1 MNIKDYH
8 GIMVFAEQRD
18 GNIMPVS
25 FELLGRGRAL
35 ADEKEQKL
43 SAAILGSE
51 LDEETVNLLI
61 AYGADEVVLVDAP
74 ELKKYSTEP
83 YTKALCEIIDQYK
96 PETVFIGATSIGR
109 DLAPRVSARIETGL
123 TADCTTLT
131 IDSESGNL
139 LMTRPAFGGNILATI
154 ICPEHR
160 PQMATVRPGVMQKQD
175 LDFERKGKITQ
186 LSINL
191 GEADL
196 NIEILEEVI
205 ETKSKKKIEEA
216 NALIAG
222 GRGLGKAE
230 NLNALEILAKELKGM
245 VAGSRA
251 IVDAGWL
258 TAEQQVGQTGKTVRP
273 ELYIA
278 CGISGAIQHVAG
290 MEDSEFIVAINNNPT
305 ASIFETADLGIVAD
319 VNKLIPELIK
329 ELNA

>member
-1 MNIKDYH
+1 MNIKDYQ

-18 GNIMPVS
+18 GNILPVS
-25 FELLGRGRAL
+25 FELLGRGREL
-35 ADEKEQKL
+35 ADERKQKL

-51 LDEETVNLLI
+51 LEEEIVNLLI

-74 ELKKYSTEP
+74 QLKRYSTEP
-83 YTKALCEIIDQYK
+83 YTKALCEIINQYK
-96 PETVFIGATSIGR
+96 PETVFIGATSLGR
-109 DLAPRVSARIETGL
+109 DLAPRVSARLETGL
-123 TADCTTLT
+123 TADCTTLA
-131 IDSESGNL
+131 IDAENDNL

-154 ICPEHR
+154 ICPQHR

-175 LDFERKGKITQ
+175 LDTERSGKIIK
-186 LSINL
+186 LDVNL
-191 GEADL
+191 TEADL

-216 NALIAG
+216 NTLIAG

-230 NLNALEILAKELKGM
+230 NLIALEILAKELKGM
-245 VAGSRA
+245 VAGSRG
-251 IVDAGWL
+251 IVDAGWIA
-258 TAEQQVGQTGKTVRP
+258 AEQQVGQTGKTVRP